1 MKICVN
7 LWRNITVKIL
17 VLEPI
22 HDDARQ
28 LLTEAGEV
36 IVAEHIDTDF
46 VCEAIADADTA
57 LTRGRGRLPR
67 KVLQAGAKLK
77 CVARC
82 GVGTDNIDVQAATE
96 LGIPVIYAPGSTTMA
111 VAEHAMM
118 LMLSVARRVTRF
130 NAEVKNNHWLFR
142 NVSGMTIELR
152 GKTLGILGLG
162 DIGKRIAELGQAFGM
177 KVLYWSRNSHD
188 GRFKFASREDVL
200 RQADVL
206 SISLAL
212 TPETRH
218 LLDREAFSL
227 IKPTAILVNTAR
239 GEIVD
244 ETALVEAL
252 QTGKLAGAGIDV
264 LEDEIHPDN
273 HPLWQFENVIV
284 TPHVAAITDVTYR
297 EMCMTTAEEV
307 VRILRGATPTPCLV
321 RNPEVL

>member
-1 MKICVN
+1 
-7 LWRNITVKIL
+7 VKIL
-17 VLEPI
+17 LLEAI
-22 HDDARQ
+22 HDDARH
-28 LLTEAGEV
+28 LLSEAGE
-36 IVAEHIDTDF
+36 IICAERLDTAY
-46 VCEAIADADTA
+46 VGAAIAEADTA

-67 KVLQAGAKLK
+67 EVLQAGTKLK

-82 GVGTDNIDVQAATE
+82 GVGTDNIDVEAATE

-111 VAEHAMM
+111 VAEHALM

-130 NAEVKNNHWLFR
+130 NTEVKNNNWAFR

-177 KVLYWSRNSHD
+177 NVIYWSRNSHD
-188 GRFKFASREDVL
+188 GRFTFLAREEVL

-218 LLDREAFSL
+218 LIDQAALAL
-227 IKPTAILVNTAR
+227 MKPTAILINTAR

-244 ETALVEAL
+244 EAALIEAL
-252 QTGKLAGAGIDV
+252 QANKLAGAGLDV
-264 LEDEIHPDN
+264 LEDEIHPEN
-273 HPLWQFENVIV
+273 NPLWQCDNVIA

-297 EMCMTTAEEV
+297 EMCVTAAEEV
-307 VRILRGATPTPCLV
+307 LRILRGARPTPRLV
-321 RNPEVL
+321 RNPTVL

>member
-1 MKICVN
+1 M
-7 LWRNITVKIL
+7 KIL

-22 HDDARQ
+22 HDDACQ
-28 LLTEAGEV
+28 LLREAGEV
-36 IVAEHIDTDF
+36 VFAEHIDSDYLRA
-46 VCEAIADADTA
+46 AIADADTA

-67 KVLQAGAKLK
+67 EVLQAGTKLK

-111 VAEHAMM
+111 VAEHALM
-118 LMLSVARRVTRF
+118 LMLAVARRVTRF
-130 NAEVKNNHWLFR
+130 NTEVKNNNWLFR
-142 NVSGMTIELR
+142 NVSGMTVELR

-177 KVLYWSRNSHD
+177 NVLYWSRNSHD
-188 GRFKFASREDVL
+188 GRFKFAAREEVL

-218 LLDREAFSL
+218 LLNREAFAL
-227 IKPTAILVNTAR
+227 LKPTAILINTAR

-244 ETALVEAL
+244 EVALVEAL
-252 QTGKLAGAGIDV
+252 QAGKLAGVGIDV

-273 HPLWQFENVIV
+273 HPLWQFDNVIV

-297 EMCMTTAEEV
+297 EMCVTTAEEV
-307 VRILRGATPTPCLV
+307 IRILRGAAPTPRLV
-321 RNPEVL
+321 RNPAVLNEI

>member
-1 MKICVN
+1 MN
-7 LWRNITVKIL
+7 NIVKIL
-17 VLEPI
+17 LLEPI

-28 LLTEAGEV
+28 LLAAAGEV
-36 IVAEHIDTDF
+36 VCAERIDTDYL
-46 VCEAIADADTA
+46 CQAIGEADTA

-67 KVLQAGAKLK
+67 SVLQAATNLK

-82 GVGTDNIDVQAATE
+82 GVGTDNIDVQAATD

-118 LMLSVARRVTRF
+118 LMLSVARRVARF
-130 NAEVKNNHWLFR
+130 NAEVKNNNWLFR
-142 NVSGMTIELR
+142 NVSGMTVELR

-177 KVLYWSRNSHD
+177 NVLYWSRNSHD
-188 GRFKFASREDVL
+188 GRFKFAAREDVL

-218 LLDREAFSL
+218 LVDRDAFAL
-227 IKPTAILVNTAR
+227 IKPSAILVNTAR

-244 ETALVEAL
+244 EVALVEAL

-273 HPLWQFENVIV
+273 HPLWQFDNVIV

-297 EMCMTTAEEV
+297 EMCLTTAEEV
-307 VRILRGATPTPCLV
+307 IRVLRGEVPTPRLV
-321 RNPEVL
+321 RNPEVLNHR